1 MRFSKYFFAI
11 LPVFILLS
19 IDGSAQ
25 QTDQEKRDVIKTLVG
40 SKDFHFIAQS
50 ATTMKGNTIELTSD
64 YGIKIMTDS
73 ISADLPFFGT
83 AYEANFGG
91 SDGGIKLN
99 TTQFSY
105 KSDSTK
111 KGAWNIDITPTGNTS
126 VRRISMNITPAGYCT
141 VRVSTTNQ
149 QPISYYGRL
158 SDNLGNH

>member
-1 MRFSKYFFAI
+1 MRFSKYLFAF
-11 LPVFILLS
+11 LPVFILMS
-19 IDGSAQ
+19 MRGSAQ
-25 QTDQEKRDVIKTLVG
+25 QTDQEKRDAIKALVG
-40 SKDFHFIAQS
+40 SKDFNFIAQS

-99 TTQFSY
+99 TRQFNY
-105 KSDSTK
+105 KADSTK
-111 KGAWNIDITPTGNTS
+111 KGAWNIDIVPTGS
-126 VRRISMNITPAGYCT
+126 SKVKRIFINVTPAGYCT
-141 VRVSTTNQ
+141 VRVSTADQ

-158 SDNLGNH
+158 SDNLGSH